1 MIRFQKIGESDG
13 RKIRRKERKNYLQN
27 ELRKNWE
34 ERLKN
39 CKNCKNMRKSKL
51 KVRNE
56 TRKTLIKHGRD
67 TIGMDHEC
75 IS

>member
-34 ERLKN
+34 ERLK
-39 CKNCKNMRKSKL
+39 KL
-51 KVRNE
+51 
-56 TRKTLIKHGRD
+56 
-67 TIGMDHEC
+67 
-75 IS
+75 